1 MNELVVKGSLM
12 DVGGDPTMALMSAK
26 IVLLCDRSISMFE
39 RDSDGEQRYIVQDGV
54 VRDLQGKYAGQVA
67 IVPFADTVYLSLNGT
82 LPHPDGSTYML
93 NALRFVAPIVEAGIH
108 VVLISDGEPTD
119 SKEEILEIAR
129 LFAGFL
135 DTVFVGRAGS
145 EGDKFLSRV
154 SEASQGEHETNEA
167 TRLLEKTLTRLLLKA
182 GGGN

>member
-1 MNELVVKGSLM
+1 MNELVVKGSIM

-26 IVLLCDRSISMFE
+26 IVLLCDRSISMVE
-39 RDSDGEQRYIVQDGV
+39 LDSDNKQRFVVQDKV
-54 VRDLQGKYAGQVA
+54 VSDLQGKYHGQIA
-67 IVPFADTVYLSLNGT
+67 IVPFSDSAYLSLNGT
-82 LPHPDGSTYML
+82 LPRPDGSTFML
-93 NALRFVAPIVEAGIH
+93 NALRFVQPIVEAGIH

-119 SKEEILEIAR
+119 SKEEILEFAK

-145 EGDKFLSRV
+145 EGDKFLRRV
-154 SEASQGEHETNEA
+154 AEASQGDHETNEA
-167 TRLLEKTLTRLLLKA
+167 TRLLEKTLTRFLLKA